1 MKRVLVVE
9 DHDLVRLSLAAPLRP
24 LYDVAEAATVSA
36 ALALLSPTSPRVD
49 ACVLDLRLD
58 EPAAALHREL
68 LLQRTPVVVVSG
80 LSVEAA
86 HDMGCVWG
94 AAVLLKPVTD
104 EALTAALDAALE
116 KRPMP
121 DQQPPDR
128 TTQAPPEPPAL
139 PAPSAVPAAESAPPS
154 SSLHPAVAIA
164 EMITRRGAR
173 LAVAGMIAYLT
184 LRGDASG
191 HPLSAVTVTVLGALG
206 MGVDAFIAAAKKRP
220 GLTALGGAGLV
231 ALALAGSA
239 TQTQELG
246 SLAAFGVV
254 GATALV
260 DRARTT

>member
-36 ALALLSPTSPRVD
+36 ALALLAPTSPRVD

-121 DQQPPDR
+121 DQPPPDR

-173 LAVAGMIAYLT
+173 LASAAIIAWLIYH
-184 LRGDASG
+184 GDTSG
-191 HPLSAVTVTVLGALG
+191 HPLSGVAVASLSALG
-206 MGVDAFIAAAKKRP
+206 MGAEAFAAAVRKRP
-220 GLTALGGAGLV
+220 GATAAGVAGLV
-231 ALALAGSA
+231 TLALVGEA
-239 TQTQELG
+239 TQVGELG